1 MIIAK
6 MEEIVKIAMVSE
18 KVNVREN
25 ELAQLAEE
33 KRRTVDHLLLG
44 VEADLLLSNIA
55 VDPL

>member
-1 MIIAK
+1 

-25 ELAQLAEE
+25 ELAQRAEE